1 MGTVTTIGLDIA
13 KSVFQVHGVDAAGG
27 VVLRQRLTRSRML
40 KFFAKLPSCLIGIEA
55 CASSHYWARELVA
68 LGHDVRLM
76 PAQYVKPYVKCSKN
90 DAADAEAICEAV
102 TRPTMRFVGIKSPE
116 QQSAMMLHRVRLI
129 LSRQRTQ
136 LSNALRAHLAEF
148 GIVAPIGR
156 NGIDQ
161 LLLVIADT
169 SDDRV
174 PADARICLEMLMA
187 QLSIVKEQILENDR
201 RIMARARETELGRRL
216 MEIPGVG
223 PLVASAIVATV
234 PDPTVFRSGRDLSA
248 WIGLVPR
255 QNSSG
260 GKERLGSISKAG
272 HGYLRQMLIVGAK
285 ERLGSISKAGHGYL
299 RQMLIVGAMAVVRYA
314 ERNGTKRPWLV
325 QLLAR
330 RKAKVAAVALANK
343 TARTIWAMMASGERY
358 REPQVA

>member
-1 MGTVTTIGLDIA
+1 MGKVTTIGLDLA
-13 KSVFQVHGVDAAGG
+13 KSVFQVHGIDADGAA
-27 VVLRQRLTRSRML
+27 VLRQRLTRGRVL
-40 KFFAKLPSCLIGIEA
+40 KFFAKLPPCLIGIEA
-55 CASSHYWARELVA
+55 CASSHYWARELIA
-68 LGHDVRLM
+68 LGHEVKLM
-76 PAQYVKPYVKCSKN
+76 PAQYVKPYVKRGKN

-148 GIVAPIGR
+148 GIVAPVGR
-156 NGIDQ
+156 NGIEQ
-161 LLLVIADT
+161 LLGIIADT
-169 SDDRV
+169 DDDRL
-174 PADARICLEMLMA
+174 PADARGCLDMLVA
-187 QLSIVKEQILENDR
+187 QLLIVKQQILENDR
-201 RIMARARETELGRRL
+201 RIIASARETELGRRL

-223 PLVASAIVATV
+223 PLLASAVVAAV
-234 PDPTVFRSGRDLSA
+234 PSPTVFRSGRDLSA

-260 GKERLGSISKAG
+260 GKERLGNISKAG
-272 HGYLRQMLIVGAK
+272 H
-285 ERLGSISKAGHGYL
+285 SYL
-299 RQMLIVGAMAVVRYA
+299 RQMLIVGAMAVIRYA
-314 ERNGTKRPWLV
+314 ERNDTKRPWLV

-330 RKAKVAAVALANK
+330 RKAKIAAVALANK
-343 TARTIWAMMASGERY
+343 TARTIWAMMTSGERY